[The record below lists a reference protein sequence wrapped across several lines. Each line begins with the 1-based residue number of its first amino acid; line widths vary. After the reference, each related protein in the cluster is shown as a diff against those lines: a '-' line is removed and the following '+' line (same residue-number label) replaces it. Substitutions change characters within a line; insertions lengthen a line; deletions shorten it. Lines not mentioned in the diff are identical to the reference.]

1 MRNTHI
7 AWTLALALL
16 LIVGCAAPQQ
26 DTTDKARAG
35 IEATNAQFMDAF
47 SEGDAAGVAACYT

>member
-1 MRNTHI
+1 MRNTHTT
-7 AWTLALALL
+7 WTLALALL

-26 DTTDKARAG
+26 DNTDEARAG

-47 SEGDAAGVAACYT
+47 SSL